1 MLLYRYKLNQIYR
14 LNFILRRINLKNIV
28 IYNFYCIPMRN
39 DNGID
44 IDSMIS
50 TSNRH
55 QFNVDFIII
64 SHWNKYIYYTCGF
77 FLLNCS

>member
-50 TSNRH
+50 TSIQCR
-55 QFNVDFIII
+55 F
-64 SHWNKYIYYTCGF
+64 YYHF
-77 FLLNCS
+77 SLE